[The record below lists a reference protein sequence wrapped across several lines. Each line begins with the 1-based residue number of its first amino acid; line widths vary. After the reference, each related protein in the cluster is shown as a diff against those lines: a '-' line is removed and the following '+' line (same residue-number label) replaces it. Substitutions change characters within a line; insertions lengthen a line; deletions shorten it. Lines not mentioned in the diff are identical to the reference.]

1 MRACPLRFF
10 CALEAASL
18 ALVLC
23 ASYVAID
30 EKDCS
35 DGTCKEC
42 TDNGVFLTNQ
52 CLATTEHG
60 LYLIANCSTDGKNM
74 TEYTFSDAKCTVQ
87 TGTYPTP
94 TGCKKKRTEGYVLDT
109 CETTTTHARARARAD
124 ARMRTRTS
132 QVKPRPIGTSL
143 RSPAKTA
150 RPIGT

>member
-1 MRACPLRFF
+1 MRAAARFPPLRFF

-18 ALVLC
+18 VLVLG

-35 DGTCKEC
+35 DATCKEC

-94 TGCKKKRTEGYVLDT
+94 TRRGLRDT
-109 CETTTTHARARARAD
+109 FSTRVRARRPTRVHAHAPTRACARA
-124 ARMRTRTS
+124 
-132 QVKPRPIGTSL
+132 L
-143 RSPAKTA
+143 R
-150 RPIGT
+150 R